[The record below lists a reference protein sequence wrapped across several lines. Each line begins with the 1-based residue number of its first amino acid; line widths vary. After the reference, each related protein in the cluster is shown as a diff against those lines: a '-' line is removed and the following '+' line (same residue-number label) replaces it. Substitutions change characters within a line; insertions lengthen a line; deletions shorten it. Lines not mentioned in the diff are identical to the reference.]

1 MSTALVPP
9 EDRSARWSVSAI
21 FLVNGTVFSSWVPHI
36 PLVQERL
43 GLSEGGLGLALLG
56 MALGAIVA
64 MPLSGWLIGHI
75 GSRRIVAVSTVA
87 FCLALPLPVLAPS
100 PVALVA
106 ALVLFG
112 VCNGGMDVAMNAQ
125 AVAVET
131 AYGKPIMS
139 SFHGLFSVGGLV
151 GAGLGGMALAAEWV
165 PRDHVLLVT
174 LCAALVGLLA
184 LRGLRT
190 EDRDASDRS
199 PTFVRPTG
207 PLVGLGLL
215 AFLVLMAEGAM
226 ADWSAVYL
234 RNALATGPGLAAA
247 GYAAFSLAMAV
258 GRLTGDRFVARFG
271 SVALARGSALLA
283 AISLGTAL
291 LVGHPLAAIVGFGCL
306 GLGLSNLIPLLFSAA
321 GRTPGTSTGT
331 GIAAVATLGYFGLLA
346 GPPLIGF
353 AAELITLP
361 GALGLLVLGVLAVAG
376 FAHLTRRAAA
386 HRTRREVGREQKPFQ
401 EPDHIKS

>member
-1 MSTALVPP
+1 MSPPLVSP
-9 EDRSARWSVSAI
+9 EDRSARWSVSVI
-21 FLVNGTVFSSWVPHI
+21 FLINGTVFSSWVPHI
-36 PLVQERL
+36 PHVQERL

-64 MPLSGWLIGHI
+64 MPVSGWLISRV
-75 GSRRIVAVSTVA
+75 GSRRIMTVATVA

-100 PVALVA
+100 PLTLAA
-106 ALVLFG
+106 ALTLFG

-131 AYGKPIMS
+131 AYGRPIMS
-139 SFHGLFSVGGLV
+139 SFHGLFSAGGLV
-151 GAGLGGMALAAEWV
+151 GAGLGGAALATDWV

-174 LCAALVGLLA
+174 ILSMLLGLLA
-184 LRGLRT
+184 LRGLRA
-190 EDRDASDRS
+190 EDSDASDPG

-215 AFLVLMAEGAM
+215 AFLVLVAEGAM

-234 RNALATGPGLAAA
+234 RNTLATGPGLAAA

-258 GRLTGDRFVARFG
+258 GRLTGDHFVARFG
-271 SVALARGSALLA
+271 PVALARGGALVA
-283 AISLGTAL
+283 AASLGTAL
-291 LVGHPLAAIVGFGCL
+291 LVDHPVAAIIGFGCL
-306 GLGLSNLIPLLFSAA
+306 GLGLSNLIPILFSAA
-321 GRTPGTSTGT
+321 ARTPGTSAGM
-331 GIAAVATLGYFGLLA
+331 GIAAVATVGYFGLLA

-353 AAELITLP
+353 VAELITLP
-361 GALGLLVLGVLAVAG
+361 GALGLLVLAVCTVAG

-386 HRTRREVGREQKPFQ
+386 PHA
-401 EPDHIKS
+401 EPDIARSEATPET